1 MANIVEK
8 SGKTVE
14 EAVSLALGELNAD
27 RSCVDIEVMDEGNK
41 GIFGIIGAKMAKVR
55 VMLKE
60 TPVDKTKMFLQG
72 VFDKMDVNVQMTV
85 DEKDNTVYVMIE
97 GEDSGIIIGRRGET
111 LDAIQYLSCLAINN
125 GREDYKKVVVDVEN
139 YRKKREETLIKLSH
153 RLAERVV
160 KTKKNITLE
169 PMSPYERRI
178 IHATLQNNKY
188 VKTYSVGDE
197 PNRKVVIAHQLNV
210 TYRNKNVGI
219 SNR

>member
-125 GREDYKKVVVDVEN
+125 GREDYKKVVVDVE
-139 YRKKREETLIKLSH
+139 K
-153 RLAERVV
+153 
-160 KTKKNITLE
+160 
-169 PMSPYERRI
+169 ERR
-178 IHATLQNNKY
+178 L
-188 VKTYSVGDE
+188 S
-197 PNRKVVIAHQLNV
+197 
-210 TYRNKNVGI
+210 
-219 SNR
+219 